1 MMKNGR
7 RIGVEC
13 KRADAPTITR
23 SMRIAQQDLKLDH
36 LHVYYP
42 GNKRYELDENV
53 TVEPLAS
60 LAGD

>member
-13 KRADAPTITR
+13 KRADAPAIIR
-23 SMRIAQQDLKLDH
+23 SMRVAQQDLKLDH
-36 LHVYYP
+36 LHIHYP
-42 GNKRYELDENV
+42 RNKRYELDENV
-53 TVEPLAS
+53 TVEPLTS